1 MAVGSPRAGN
11 RDGSYWGVLGKI
23 VRILVALLAAL
34 LLVIGAGGCTA
45 IASLPEADPGS
56 GASGAGDAHSK
67 LDALVERA
75 PASMR
80 GYSRDRF
87 PHWSTQGKGGCDTR
101 DLVLQRDGT
110 DVVVKPPCKIV
121 SGVWHSPYDGAT
133 WTDPADVDIDHVV
146 PLAEAWRSGAADWD
160 DDRREAFA
168 NDLDGPGLLTV
179 TDNVNQAKGDQP
191 PNLWKPKLTE
201 YWCTYATLWIDT
213 KSKWDLSVTSA
224 ERSTL
229 LDMLNRC

>member
-1 MAVGSPRAGN
+1 M
-11 RDGSYWGVLGKI
+11 LGHL
-23 VRILVALLAAL
+23 VRMSVALLTSL
-34 LLVIGAGGCTA
+34 LLVIGLGGCTA
-45 IASLPEADPGS
+45 LPTPPDDARP
-56 GASGAGDAHSK
+56 ASGSADDPRIQLA
-67 LDALVERA
+67 ALVERK
-75 PASMR
+75 PGSMR

-87 PHWSTQGKGGCDTR
+87 PHWSTQAKGGCDTR
-101 DLVLQRDGT
+101 DLVLERDGT
-110 DVVVKPPCKIV
+110 DVVVKPPCTIV

-133 WTDPADVDIDHVV
+133 WKDPADVDIDHVV

-201 YWCTYATLWIDT
+201 YWCTYATLWINT

-224 ERSTL
+224 ERSAL

>member
-1 MAVGSPRAGN
+1 M
-11 RDGSYWGVLGKI
+11 LGHL
-23 VRILVALLAAL
+23 VRISAAVLTAL
-34 LLVIGAGGCTA
+34 LLVIGLSGCT
-45 IASLPEADPGS
+45 ITPVLP
-56 GASGAGDAHSK
+56 DARPVSTDQAHAELS
-67 LDALVERA
+67 ALVERA

-87 PHWSTQGKGGCDTR
+87 PHWSSRGKGCDTR
-101 DLVLQRDGT
+101 DLVLERDGT
-110 DVVVKPPCKIV
+110 DVVVDAACKIV
-121 SGVWHSPYDGAT
+121 KGTWHSPYDDET
-133 WTDPADVDIDHVV
+133 WTDPADVDIDHIV

-160 DDRREAFA
+160 DERRKAYA

-201 YWCTYATLWIDT
+201 YWCTYAELWIET

-224 ERSTL
+224 ERSAL